1 MRHQIAYVL
10 FCLLLREFALSKAF
24 SRCPGKKLFF
34 FEVWEYTS
42 IVYVSTP
49 FFFRDRDD
57 RQSGSV

>member
-10 FCLLLREFALSKAF
+10 SCLLLREFVLSKAL
-24 SRCPGKKLFF
+24 SRCPGKKFF
-34 FEVWEYTS
+34 FEMWEYTS